1 MDLLE
6 KLLNAGLNTDKTN
19 KTDAPHKPRA
29 KRLRDKNRKAMQG
42 AARQY
47 GRVYYVPAGTKR
59 RWAFIGVGLV
69 LACSSLMFGFYV
81 WVVHALGLI

>member
-6 KLLNAGLNTDKTN
+6 KLLNAGLNIDKTN
-19 KTDAPHKPRA
+19 TPNPHRPRA

-42 AARQY
+42 ASRQY

-59 RWAFIGVGLV
+59 RWAIIGLGIILT
-69 LACSSLMFGFYV
+69 CSSAMFGFYV
-81 WVVHALGLI
+81 WVAHALGLI